1 LWWYRAVVRAIE
13 LAYRSPRESDTLIP
27 MARDLDT
34 DLETLRSV
42 LRYAEQRDFERAAD
56 LAAAT
61 LASGFEHPVL
71 LNVMATRLEL
81 QGKFEES
88 VVLLE
93 RAVAIAPRDIG
104 ARNALSLC
112 LQRLERPAEA
122 LRHSDELLKHH
133 PDLAFAHA
141 TRGNALIALGELAQ
155 ARQSLERALT
165 LEPGNLAA
173 VVALASIATH
183 RGDHAAARVWAE
195 QALAQAPGLPD
206 AVLSLAAAELAEGET
221 ARAESRLHGLLLDSR
236 AGRLDKARASGLL
249 GDVLDANGRYAE
261 AFAAY
266 AACNGSLRE
275 FHRRYAS
282 DRSMLDYTRAL
293 IESLSRV
300 DLRQWASPSSPAPGA
315 PEGEGS
321 SEARA
326 QVFLTGFP
334 RSGTTLLELVLDGH
348 PQVATSEEH
357 EFLHEAVLRFLRE
370 PFDWQALA
378 LADESQLAPLRA
390 AYWEAVRRVG
400 IDVRDKVFI
409 DKHPLHTLKLPLIAR
424 LFPRAKIL
432 FARRDPR
439 DVVLGCFR
447 RRFLMNPAVYRFL
460 DLKEAAEFYALTM
473 DFAARVQP
481 LLGLEWL
488 DVRYESLVADL
499 PSRAREICR
508 FLDLEWLPDLE
519 RFAERAQAS
528 RHATP
533 STAQLARGLDRGRA
547 GQWLNYRAALEPVL
561 PVLMPWVQRLGYD
574 ADPASAAT
582 SPGLPGS

>member
-1 LWWYRAVVRAIE
+1 
-13 LAYRSPRESDTLIP
+13 

-42 LRYAEQRDFERAAD
+42 LRFAEQRDFERAAD

-88 VVLLE
+88 LVLLE
-93 RAVAIAPRDIG
+93 RAVAIAPRDVG

-122 LRHSDELLKHH
+122 LRHSDELLMHH
-133 PDLAFAHA
+133 PELAFAHA
-141 TRGNALIALGELAQ
+141 TRGNALIALGELEQ
-155 ARQSLERALT
+155 ARQSLERALA

-206 AVLSLAAAELAEGET
+206 AVLSLAAAELADGET

-249 GDVLDANGRYAE
+249 GDVLDAKGHYAE

-275 FHRRYAS
+275 FHRRFAS

-293 IESLSRV
+293 TESLSRL
-300 DLRQWASPSSPAPGA
+300 DPRQWSPAGD
-315 PEGEGS
+315 GS
-321 SEARA
+321 GEARA

-357 EFLHEAVLRFLRE
+357 ELLHDAVLRFLRE

-378 LADESQLAPLRA
+378 LADEAQLAPLRA
-390 AYWEAVRRVG
+390 AYWETVRRVG

-473 DFAARVQP
+473 EFAARVQP

-488 DVRYESLVADL
+488 EVRYESLVADL

-508 FLDLEWLPDLE
+508 FLELEWSPDLE
-519 RFAERAQAS
+519 RFAERAQVSA
-528 RHATP
+528 HATP

-561 PVLMPWVQRLGYD
+561 PVLMPWVRRLGYD
-574 ADPASAAT
+574 ADRASAAT
-582 SPGLPGS
+582 SPGIPGS